1 MVGDFNAHLVICT
14 TYSCCNVAAVVGGLS
29 FCLGP
34 IISGSV
40 VSRIKL
46 SVTGALKFIMII
58 NMTSC
63 IGFIVMGFLG
73 CDNPQWA
80 GALALDK

>member
-1 MVGDFNAHLVICT
+1 MHALL
-14 TYSCCNVAAVVGGLS
+14 SNVAAVVGGLS